1 MSVDDRAAVPHRKK
15 PRLLE
20 PSRLVCCLCWS
31 KGDCWQQLRKT
42 PASSADPVV
51 HEIVVIAAGVAEC
64 GTDLNGLTAASAWA
78 IEVRE
83 ADMTRA
89 ELDAALARLGLAVP
103 EGERD
108 QIVAAAHLIED
119 MVARLRPVGGRD
131 VAAEPAHVVR
141 FPEG

>member
-51 HEIVVIAAGVAEC
+51 HEVVVIAAGVAEC
-64 GTDLNGLTAASAWA
+64 GIDLNGAGAASPHIA
-78 IEVRE
+78 
-83 ADMTRA
+83 
-89 ELDAALARLGLAVP
+89 LGLQSITLPKRAVRHFSSGSDAGLFP
-103 EGERD
+103 
-108 QIVAAAHLIED
+108 
-119 MVARLRPVGGRD
+119 
-131 VAAEPAHVVR
+131 PAGSKN
-141 FPEG
+141 PGQNGIPC

>member
-1 MSVDDRAAVPHRKK
+1 MVVG
-15 PRLLE
+15 L
-20 PSRLVCCLCWS
+20 
-31 KGDCWQQLRKT
+31 KGLT
-42 PASSADPVV
+42 PATGWV
-51 HEIVVIAAGVAEC
+51 
-64 GTDLNGLTAASAWA
+64 

-89 ELDAALARLGLAVP
+89 ELDAALAQLGLAVP